1 MITMH
6 SLTVS
11 HAADLQAAVQGDEAG
26 GEKGADAKQKAL
38 HPVP

>member
-1 MITMH
+1 MH